1 MSGLFLCIIAACGLV
16 ALATGRLDALGAEL
30 MGAGE
35 SAVTLALTLA
45 GAYMLWCGLLKI
57 LERSGATDALSR
69 LLSRPVRALLGREGE
84 EEAVR
89 RAVCIN
95 FTANLLGLGNAAT
108 PAGLDAMRRMEIYA
122 KNGRPSHGMCMFLLI
137 NASSLQL
144 VPTTVLSLRAA
155 MGSADPGAILLPA
168 LAGSAVSTAC
178 AVGLGLLCRR
188 LFPA

>member
-1 MSGLFLCIIAACGLV
+1 MSGLFFWILAACGLV
-16 ALATGRLDALGAEL
+16 SLVTGRLNAMGSAL
-30 MGAGE
+30 MDAGE
-35 SAVTLALTLA
+35 GAVTLSLTLA

-57 LERSGATDALSR
+57 LERSGAVNALSR

-84 EEAVR
+84 DEAVR

-108 PAGLDAMRRMEIYA
+108 PAGLDAMQRMERYA
-122 KNGRPSHGMCMFLLI
+122 RHGRPSHGMCMFLLL

-144 VPTTVLSLRAA
+144 IPTTVLSLRAA
-155 MGSADPGAILLPA
+155 MGAADPGAILLPA
-168 LAGSAVSTAC
+168 LAGSAASTAC